1 MVIIC
6 YDLAMIG
13 EKRLLSSL
21 GFPPPSMSREIV
33 DTISDLIILQEN
45 RLRMESE
52 DVISA
57 LVQRVNQLHDALKT
71 SNDKLTQ
78 KTAQLDWVFAQY
90 IEMKDKVL
98 RNVHSNSSNGARIQS
113 HDSRPAPLPHRT
125 AEHVAQGDSPA
136 HIQKKRRTDPPLYHP
151 PPPPPP
157 SSSSLLPNPA
167 KKLGEVGES
176 IKNTLTGSSS
186 RSSDF
191 NTKNHGRIESNKGVE
206 SGGSGRGDVSS
217 GNSSSRS
224 SGSSSIAATGRAIGC
239 RDSSTVCITS
249 DSGGGGGDGASR
261 NPRRQETVQ
270 STKITS
276 DPSRSKAAR
285 AALPGHECPDCKSF
299 YEAMMQQGIFGP
311 EDKTDML
318 KQCSRHKASWYG
330 LCIPKC
336 ASSIIHVT

>member
-98 RNVHSNSSNGARIQS
+98 RNAHSNSSNGARIQS

-125 AEHVAQGDSPA
+125 AERVAQGDSPA
-136 HIQKKRRTDPPLYHP
+136 HMQKKRRTDPPLYHP
-151 PPPPPP
+151 
-157 SSSSLLPNPA
+157 NPG

-176 IKNTLTGSSS
+176 IKTTLTGG
-186 RSSDF
+186 SSDF
-191 NTKNHGRIESNKGVE
+191 NSKNHGRIESNKGVE
-206 SGGSGRGDVSS
+206 SGSRGRGDVSS

-249 DSGGGGGDGASR
+249 GSGGGGGDGASR

-318 KQCSRHKASWYG
+318 KQCSRHKASWYEW
-330 LCIPKC
+330 CIPKC
-336 ASSIIHVT
+336 TSSIIHVT